1 MGGGEIVK
9 VNLGICREID
19 QYTCM
24 YVLEANEALG
34 EGYRER
40 DASRR
45 WCKRHTISRGKECAS
60 TRSMK
65 RVVGVRHGR

>member
-1 MGGGEIVK
+1 MGGGKIVK
-9 VNLGICREID
+9 VDLGICREID
-19 QYTCM
+19 RYTCM
-24 YVLEANEALG
+24 YVLEANEARG
-34 EGYRER
+34 EGWRER

-45 WCKRHTISRGKECAS
+45 WCESHTISRGKECAS